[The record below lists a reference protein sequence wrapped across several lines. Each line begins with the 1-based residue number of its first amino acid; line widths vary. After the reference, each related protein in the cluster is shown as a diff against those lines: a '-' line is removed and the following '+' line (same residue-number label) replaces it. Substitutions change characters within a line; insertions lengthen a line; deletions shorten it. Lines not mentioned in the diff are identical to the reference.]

1 MDSQVVI
8 LFQLTS
14 RLNFPI
20 DSGADDGQKQY
31 IIIFELKIS
40 SLW

>member
-20 DSGADDGQKQY
+20 NSGADGQKQY